1 MKVALSPLYLSVEEV
16 RFVFQERSEFPRV
29 FLKNNFTVYPCGRGE
44 MLKTKAFV
52 LEIKMDPAVGFH
64 NPSVKTYLEKKNFFI
79 MADIIYI
86 SIQFW
91 QFLIIYFEVFWSV
104 LPAEISRQKH
114 K

>member
-86 SIQFW
+86 H
-91 QFLIIYFEVFWSV
+91 SV
-104 LPAEISRQKH
+104 LTIPNNIFRLSILIRPSSRNIAAKT
-114 K
+114 

>member
-1 MKVALSPLYLSVEEV
+1 
-16 RFVFQERSEFPRV
+16 
-29 FLKNNFTVYPCGRGE
+29 

-64 NPSVKTYLEKKNFFI
+64 DPSVKTDLEKKIFFI

-91 QFLIIYFEVFWSV
+91 QFPIIYFEVFWSV
-104 LPAEISRQKH
+104 LPAQISRQKQIN
-114 K
+114 KKNVNLPSYIMKGLV

>member
-29 FLKNNFTVYPCGRGE
+29 FLKNSFTVDPCGRGE

-91 QFLIIYFEVFWSV
+91 QFLIIYFD
-104 LPAEISRQKH
+104 
-114 K
+114 